1 MKPGRDRAT
10 DLGARQPLCPHRR
23 CHDQGHRMTREAWVL
38 GAASNR
44 FGKMKESG
52 REAGARVA
60 LEAIQTAGIEPKDIG
75 YTFVANAFGLSEKQA
90 HVGPLINTALGIPE
104 VPSCTVESACSSSSA
119 ALHEAFVHVAGGFL
133 DAALVVGVEKLSQ
146 LDTLTATSYFAIGA
160 DYPFESHNGATFPGL
175 YATIADAHMKRYGTR
190 REQLGAVSVKN
201 HLNAS
206 LNPHAHFQKPITM
219 DTYLESPMIATPLRL
234 YDCCPFS
241 DGAAALV
248 VVAAEK
254 YPNPHTEPL
263 VIRASARAGSIAD
276 MHDRPDLTSLPASQ
290 RAAQAAFRQARVE
303 PGQIDFMEV
312 HDCFTIAELVALEDM
327 GFFPRGQAGAATAEG
342 LTARD
347 GKLPVNPSGGLKAKG
362 HPVSATGASQVVE
375 IFEQFNGLA
384 GSRAVPKTSIAL
396 AHNVGATGSSASVH
410 IFGRR

>member
-1 MKPGRDRAT
+1 
-10 DLGARQPLCPHRR
+10 
-23 CHDQGHRMTREAWVL
+23 MTRETWVL

-44 FGKMKESG
+44 FGKMKETG
-52 REAGARVA
+52 REAASRVA
-60 LEAIQTAGIEPKDIG
+60 LEAIQVAGLEPKDIG
-75 YTFVANAFGLSEKQA
+75 YTFVSNCFGVAERQA
-90 HVGPLINTALGIPE
+90 HIGPLINTALGIPE
-104 VPSCTVESACSSSSA
+104 VPSHTIESACSSSSA
-119 ALHEAFVHVAGGFL
+119 ALHDAYVHVAGGFL
-133 DAALVVGVEKLSQ
+133 DAALVVGVEKLSH
-146 LDTLTATSYFAIGA
+146 LDTLNATSYFAMGA

-175 YATIADAHMKRYGTR
+175 YATIANAHMKQFGT
-190 REQLGAVSVKN
+190 EKEAMGSVAVKN

-219 DTYLESPMIATPLRL
+219 DTYLNSPVIASPLRL

-248 VVAAEK
+248 VVAGEK
-254 YPNPHTEPL
+254 YPNPTTEPL
-263 VIRASARAGSIAD
+263 VIKASARGGSIAA
-276 MHDRPDLTSLPASQ
+276 MHDRPELTGLPASQ
-290 RAAQAAFRQARVE
+290 RASKAAFHQAHVE
-303 PGQIDFMEV
+303 PSQIDFMEV

-327 GFFPRGQAGAATAEG
+327 GFFPRGQAGKATEEG
-342 LTARD
+342 VTARD

-375 IFEQFNGLA
+375 IFEQFNGMA
-384 GSRAVPKTSIAL
+384 GARQVPKTNIAL